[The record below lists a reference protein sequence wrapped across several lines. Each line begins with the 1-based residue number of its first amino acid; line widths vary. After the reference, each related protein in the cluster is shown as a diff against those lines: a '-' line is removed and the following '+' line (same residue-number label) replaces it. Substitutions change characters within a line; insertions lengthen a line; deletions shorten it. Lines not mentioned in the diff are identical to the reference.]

1 MTQYIWGSEFIQKL
15 IDVGILDNT
24 KGIRRV
30 VIDACFDDVVSIE
43 VEFVGDSLLLEAIDT
58 LEGVKPVEK

>member
-1 MTQYIWGSEFIQKL
+1 MTHYISGSEFIQKL

-30 VIDACFDDVVSIE
+30 VIDACFDDVVSVD
-43 VEFVGDSLLLEAIDT
+43 VEFVGDSLLLEAMDT
-58 LEGVKPVEK
+58 LKDVKPVEV